1 MSRVASLFGRRV
13 PLRIWIPIVIA
24 CAAAGFIA
32 STLWPVRTIPSTPHI
47 PRSEGSGQTPV
58 IASPTEAPS
67 IVLAADA
74 VDLATPVRSVAERH
88 EKEPANVRTPTPA
101 AKGAPTRASAARA
114 DNSATKV
121 RRPKR
126 TAQQPANA
134 PPKSSAGL
142 MNVPIIGPVFSLFQ

>member
-24 CAAAGFIA
+24 CAAAGFVA
-32 STLWPVRTIPSTPHI
+32 STLWPVRPIPSMPHI
-47 PRSEGSGQTPV
+47 PRSEGSGQALV

-67 IVLAADA
+67 IVLAADE
-74 VDLATPVRSVAERH
+74 VDLPTPVRSVAERH
-88 EKEPANVRTPTPA
+88 EQKPADVGTPA
-101 AKGAPTRASAARA
+101 PTAKGAPARARAART
-114 DNSATKV
+114 DNSATKA
-121 RRPKR
+121 RRPQR

-142 MNVPIIGPVFSLFQ
+142 KNVPIIGPVFSLFQ